1 MASPEIV
8 EQFMF
13 ELFSTPRYCQWKI
26 HVHLFAVHREWNIEG
41 KSYDRGNV
49 KAYNAFG
56 TTRINGYKIMEETL
70 NLKDVRI
77 FDYIEDENGKK
88 TAVLNKKETL
98 SRRAS
103 RSLSSKRLRTG
114 YGVIRSVENSLP
126 RCITK
131 SSTPPGRVNTTAA
144 T

>member
-1 MASPEIV
+1 MSSA
-8 EQFMF
+8 
-13 ELFSTPRYCQWKI
+13 RAI
-26 HVHLFAVHREWNIEG
+26 HVHYSQYTGEWNIEG

-88 TAVLNKKETL
+88 TAVLNKKET
-98 SRRAS
+98 A
-103 RSLSSKRLRTG
+103 KNG
-114 YGVIRSVENSLP
+114 
-126 RCITK
+126 
-131 SSTPPGRVNTTAA
+131 
-144 T
+144 